1 MEVKDEADSSDE
13 LPLSK
18 RCRVSKAEKRLLNF
32 IDDIVKV
39 KKSSQSPSEKARAEV
54 RRLKKSPQQITNHTR
69 YPYLSNLAWLLEKH
83 QFLQNGHLVLQ
94 DTS

>member
-1 MEVKDEADSSDE
+1 MEVEDEADSSDD

-54 RRLKKSPQQITNHTR
+54 MRYAEEEPSADSPLEWWNTNYTR
-69 YPYLSNLAWLLEKH
+69 Y
-83 QFLQNGHLVLQ
+83 QI
-94 DTS
+94 